1 MRIGILTFHRAHSY
15 GAVLQCYALQQTL
28 AQMEHEVWVIDYRQ
42 PYIENLY
49 YKVFNWKCF
58 FSMVVHLHFRYI
70 RDTILRAIYYHR
82 YRKKYLHTTKKC
94 DKDTIPPFDCYVIG
108 SDQLWSL
115 HCTKETDKVYWGQFI
130 RPFHS
135 RVVGYA
141 ISSTQDSLY
150 QMGETLIRH
159 CLEAFSSLSFR
170 EEIIG
175 KLIYDMVGVKGETVL
190 DPTLLLP
197 FDYWNGFGSV
207 EEKRMSVVVYLM
219 RFRNSEEIN
228 RDILRKAHQLA
239 QLLKYEV
246 TDLSANIVSPETF
259 LSYFK
264 SARYVITN
272 SFHGVAL
279 ALIFE
284 KPLYAIRSYDSL
296 DERYVNLLSLVNGKQ
311 MLADKDF
318 YYPDNVRQSH
328 QTEHKEYTCF
338 LMFLYFNT
346 CSSFLLAKGVY
357 RPHWYRSTGAKHCS
371 DQSSKFIKSD
381 RVRNRKCSFLFS
393 LYPISSIRL

>member
-150 QMGETLIRH
+150 QMGATLIRH
-159 CLEAFSSLSFR
+159 FLEAFSSLSFR

-318 YYPDNVRQSH
+318 SPIAMQIDYTTIRQNLAELRNKSMEYLRDNILS
-328 QTEHKEYTCF
+328 
-338 LMFLYFNT
+338 
-346 CSSFLLAKGVY
+346 
-357 RPHWYRSTGAKHCS
+357 
-371 DQSSKFIKSD
+371 
-381 RVRNRKCSFLFS
+381 
-393 LYPISSIRL
+393 